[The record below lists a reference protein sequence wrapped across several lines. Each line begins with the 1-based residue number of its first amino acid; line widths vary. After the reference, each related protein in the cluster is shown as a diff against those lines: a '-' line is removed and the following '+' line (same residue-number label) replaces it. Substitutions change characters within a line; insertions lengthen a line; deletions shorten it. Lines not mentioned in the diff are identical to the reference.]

1 MLVVVADQDDEHRRR
16 SQTVS
21 DPKPIAFGL
30 TATEVESMHYAL
42 RDFIA
47 RRGLEKRPLPR
58 RFFTLQARL
67 AGFVRET
74 KTCAPQTH
82 SASSVQEEL
91 IDTTEAAAILNCTPQ
106 WVGRIRDRLGVREI
120 GSQRVFSRQTV
131 VHYAQRKA
139 GHHK

>member
-1 MLVVVADQDDEHRRR
+1 
-16 SQTVS
+16 VS
-21 DPKPIAFGL
+21 DAEPIVIGL

-58 RFFTLQARL
+58 RFHTLQARL
-67 AGFVRET
+67 VSFVRET
-74 KTCAPQTH
+74 KTCAVQTH
-82 SASSVQEEL
+82 SASSAEEEL
-91 IDTTEAAAILNCTPQ
+91 IDTAEAAAILDCTPQ

-120 GSQRVFSRQTV
+120 GSQRVFPRQNV
-131 VHYAQRKA
+131 VQYAQRKT

>member
-1 MLVVVADQDDEHRRR
+1 MLAVVEDQDDEHGWRN
-16 SQTVS
+16 QAVS
-21 DPKPIAFGL
+21 DQEPIAFGL
-30 TATEVESMHYAL
+30 TATEVESAHYAL

-47 RRGLEKRPLPR
+47 RRALEKRPLPR

-67 AGFVRET
+67 ASFVRET

-82 SASSVQEEL
+82 SASSAEEGL
-91 IDTTEAAAILNCTPQ
+91 IDTAEAAAILNCSPQ

-120 GSQRVFSRQTV
+120 GSQRVFPRQTV

-139 GHHK
+139 RHHK